1 LELFVKEPPLV
12 LVKTWYELLVNAED
26 DDSKNHAENMLLGAF
41 GTQEAVADYL
51 KKHKIIK

>member
-1 LELFVKEPPLV
+1 VKEPPLV